1 MITEIVAST
10 SDFVSHKFARLD
22 LSNAA
27 EQTLELFLR
36 HVLREVVHNQIGFTV
51 LGVVGHLHRCRAVV
65 GDTVGAVAGRTARP
79 VGQLSLH
86 GCNHLL

>member
-1 MITEIVAST
+1 MTEIATST
-10 SDFVSHKFARLD
+10 SDFVSHELAGLD
-22 LSNAA
+22 LSDAA

-36 HVLREVVHNQIGFTV
+36 HVLREVVHYQIGLTV
-51 LGVVGHLHRCRAVV
+51 LGVAGHLHWCRAVV
-65 GDTVGAVAGRTARP
+65 GDTVGAVAGGTARP